1 MQSPSSKIAVLSY
14 LYTSTQVRMTLV
26 PNENELSE
34 RYFIIEIPL
43 LQILSSLS
51 YGFSWKSISIIIN
64 FTK

>member
-1 MQSPSSKIAVLSY
+1 MQSSSSKIAVLSY

-43 LQILSSLS
+43 LQILLS
-51 YGFSWKSISIIIN
+51 YDFSWKSISIIIN
-64 FTK
+64 FKK

>member
-1 MQSPSSKIAVLSY
+1 MQSSSSKIAVLSY

-43 LQILSSLS
+43 LQILSPLS
-51 YGFSWKSISIIIN
+51 YDFSWKSISIIIN

>member
-1 MQSPSSKIAVLSY
+1 MQSSSSKIAVLSY

-43 LQILSSLS
+43 LQILLS
-51 YGFSWKSISIIIN
+51 YDFSWKSISIIIN

>member
-1 MQSPSSKIAVLSY
+1 MQSSSSKIAVLSY

-26 PNENELSE
+26 PNKNELSE

-43 LQILSSLS
+43 LQILLS
-51 YGFSWKSISIIIN
+51 YDFSWKSISIIIN

>member
-1 MQSPSSKIAVLSY
+1 MQSSSSKIAVLSY

-43 LQILSSLS
+43 LQILLS
-51 YGFSWKSISIIIN
+51 YEFSWKSISIIIN